1 MSAMSLLIEYFAASS
16 DEQASALIDGG
27 GPVAAGSP
35 AVSGDGIEPVVLMG
49 VLEELLTSR
58 SYDEIA
64 AAAEPIVAE
73 RDGGERLIV
82 RLTDSLTRA
91 LAEADAERVA
101 AVAGAVVAGGGVLRR
116 RRPRTARRFPV
127 CAGRPRT
134 PGDRDGGHLYCWVV
148 V

>member
-1 MSAMSLLIEYFAASS
+1 MLRRRSAGMMSAMSLLIEYFAAPS
-16 DEQASALIDGG
+16 DEQAGALIDGG

-35 AVSGDGIEPVVLMG
+35 AVRGDGVEPVVLMG

-82 RLTDSLTRA
+82 RLTDSLTP
-91 LAEADAERVA
+91 
-101 AVAGAVVAGGGVLRR
+101 
-116 RRPRTARRFPV
+116 RPCR
-127 CAGRPRT
+127 G
-134 PGDRDGGHLYCWVV
+134 
-148 V
+148 